1 MSMGEKGCL
10 SFNTMI
16 DMMVREENQKT
27 IYTAFDDS
35 RRIII
40 IPDSEFK
47 KDCNESSPMFTGNHF
62 LQFDYSFYF
71 IEVMDDSKILL
82 IDFALYLEIYNIE
95 EDPLHPK
102 FVKRLDFGWGK
113 SHFYLKLDENLL
125 LI

>member
-1 MSMGEKGCL
+1 
-10 SFNTMI
+10 
-16 DMMVREENQKT
+16 
-27 IYTAFDDS
+27 
-35 RRIII
+35 
-40 IPDSEFK
+40 
-47 KDCNESSPMFTGNHF
+47 MFTGNHF